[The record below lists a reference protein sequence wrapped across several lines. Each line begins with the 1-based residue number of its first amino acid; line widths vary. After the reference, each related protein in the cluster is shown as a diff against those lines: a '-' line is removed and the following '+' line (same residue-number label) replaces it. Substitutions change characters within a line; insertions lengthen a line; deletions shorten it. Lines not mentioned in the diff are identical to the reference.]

1 MINNNF
7 DTSFSNQSELNKLFS
22 FYEQHGYVKL
32 GKIVSDNYVKKLMKV
47 IEDLM
52 LGKRIYP
59 GMFFKC

>member
-47 IEDLM
+47 IEDLV